1 MYRRIL
7 LLSTVA
13 LSLTAC
19 SPPVSIGESNKSAT
33 YQRKISRVLV
43 ARVFTNPLVTE
54 KQGNAFIQVDE
65 LQQSLT
71 AKWSP
76 LGVTWQV
83 VDIDRTADRKKV
95 TESAI
100 ESSGST
106 EVMELQIKSARII
119 GSFFRVV
126 DGYVLDAS
134 LIDVGEKKRVWR
146 TEVEFKPFASG
157 GRARNGAAGSAVS
170 HQDDAN
176 ELIDVLTTKL
186 KADGL
191 L

>member
-1 MYRRIL
+1 MFRRTL
-7 LLSTVA
+7 LLVAATLA
-13 LSLTAC
+13 LSGCA
-19 SPPVSIGESNKSAT
+19 PPVSMGESNKSAT
-33 YQRKISRVLV
+33 YQRKIGRILV
-43 ARVFTNPLVTE
+43 ARAFDTPLVTE
-54 KQGNAFIQVDE
+54 KQSNVFIRADE

-83 VDIDRTADRKKV
+83 VDIERTTDRKKAMDEAIASFAP
-95 TESAI
+95 TELI
-100 ESSGST
+100 
-106 EVMELQIKSARII
+106 ELQTKSVRII

-126 DGYVLDAS
+126 DGYVVDAS
-134 LIDVGEKKRVWR
+134 LVDVGEKKRVWR
-146 TEVEFKPFASG
+146 TEIEFKPFATG
-157 GRARNGAAGSAVS
+157 GRMRNGAAGSAIG

-176 ELIDVLTTKL
+176 DLVDALTAKL